1 MASGRP
7 LLAAI
12 DMGYGH
18 LRAASALATALDVPV
33 HCVDE
38 PPLADDDEQRLW
50 ARARWM
56 YEFVSRASQLPV
68 IGGPFDFALGAMTQI
83 PDLYPIR
90 DLSAP
95 TLPVRYLARQARR
108 GLGRGLVEHLRAED
122 QPLLTTFYAPA
133 VLADIAGVDRVFCVV
148 TDADVN
154 RIWVPPDVN
163 RSRIH
168 YLVPGT
174 RTARRLRSYGVRAA
188 QISLTGFPLPPEL
201 LGGRDLPTL
210 KANLAARLARLDPR
224 GAFLEDFRD
233 EVNHFLPGAMFM
245 SGQALRPPLITFA
258 VGGAGAQAGL
268 PRRFLPAFRR
278 PLEDGRLRLALV
290 AGVRAEVAAIFEQTL
305 ADVGMSDL
313 IGGPITILRAAE
325 MPEYFRRFNALL
337 AETDVLWTKPSE
349 LTFFAALGLPL
360 VFAPPVGQHESYNL
374 RWAREAGAGVK
385 QRAPDSMA
393 ERLLDWLEDGT
404 LAGAAWSGYMRL
416 PKFGTYRIS
425 DLVKQNQGVPAPG
438 YPPVAVATEL
448 SR

>member
-1 MASGRP
+1 MAPGRP

-18 LRAASALATALDVPV
+18 LRAASALASALDVPV

-68 IGGPFDFALGAMTQI
+68 IGGPFDFALGALTQI

-108 GLGRGLVEHLRAED
+108 GLGRGLVQHLRAED

-133 VLADIAGVDRVFCVV
+133 VLADIAGVERVFCVV

-188 QISLTGFPLPPEL
+188 QISLTGFPLPPEFIQSFKIL
-201 LGGRDLPTL
+201 ISIPNKLFLGS
-210 KANLAARLARLDPR
+210 A
-224 GAFLEDFRD
+224 
-233 EVNHFLPGAMFM
+233 
-245 SGQALRPPLITFA
+245 
-258 VGGAGAQAGL
+258 
-268 PRRFLPAFRR
+268 
-278 PLEDGRLRLALV
+278 
-290 AGVRAEVAAIFEQTL
+290 
-305 ADVGMSDL
+305 
-313 IGGPITILRAAE
+313 
-325 MPEYFRRFNALL
+325 
-337 AETDVLWTKPSE
+337 
-349 LTFFAALGLPL
+349 
-360 VFAPPVGQHESYNL
+360 
-374 RWAREAGAGVK
+374 
-385 QRAPDSMA
+385 
-393 ERLLDWLEDGT
+393 
-404 LAGAAWSGYMRL
+404 
-416 PKFGTYRIS
+416 
-425 DLVKQNQGVPAPG
+425 
-438 YPPVAVATEL
+438 
-448 SR
+448 

>member
-1 MASGRP
+1 MAPVRP
-7 LLAAI
+7 LLVAI

-18 LRAASALATALDVPV
+18 LRAASALASALDVPV
-33 HCVDE
+33 QCVDE
-38 PPLADDDEQRLW
+38 PPLADADEQRLW

-68 IGGPFDFALGAMTQI
+68 VGGPFDFALGALTQI

-95 TLPVRYLARQARR
+95 TLPVRYLARQVKR
-108 GLGRGLVEHLRAED
+108 GLGRGLVEHLRAGG

-133 VLADIAGVDRVFCVV
+133 VLADIAGLDQVFCVV

-154 RIWVPPDVN
+154 RIWVPPDVA

-168 YLVPGT
+168 YLVPGQ
-174 RTARRLRSYGVRAA
+174 RTARRLRSYGVRPE

-201 LGGRDLPTL
+201 LGGRDLPVL

-224 GAFLEDFRD
+224 GAFLDDFRD
-233 EVNHFLPGAMFM
+233 EVNHFLPGALA
-245 SGQALRPPLITFA
+245 SQARRAPLITFA

-268 PRRFLPAFRR
+268 PRRFLPNFRR
-278 PLEDGRLRLALV
+278 PLEEGKLRLALV
-290 AGVRAEVAAIFEQTL
+290 AGVRAEVAARFEEAL
-305 ADVGMSDL
+305 AGAGMTDLVGES
-313 IGGPITILRAAE
+313 ITILKADE

-349 LTFFAALGLPL
+349 MTFFAALGLPL

-385 QRAPDSMA
+385 QRDPGSMA
-393 ERLLDWLEDGT
+393 ERLLDWLDDGT

-425 DLVKQNQGVPAPG
+425 DLVKQNEGVPAPSFQ
-438 YPPVAVATEL
+438 PVAVGTGL